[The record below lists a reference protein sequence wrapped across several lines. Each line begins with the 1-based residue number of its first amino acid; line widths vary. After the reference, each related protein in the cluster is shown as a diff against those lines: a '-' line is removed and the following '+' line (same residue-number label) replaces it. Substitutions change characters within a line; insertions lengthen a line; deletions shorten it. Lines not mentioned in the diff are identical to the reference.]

1 MDTILQLSV
10 HFPVDFFQQLLGRL
24 QGFFRSICYAGGYS
38 FVVGYSDFVEL
49 FQVGGINRDKIDTF
63 VEWEPVVVS
72 FQKYPV
78 VE

>member
-1 MDTILQLSV
+1 MKHTLLFLLMICACTLQATATGKQ
-10 HFPVDFFQQLLGRL
+10 PRL
-24 QGFFRSICYAGGYS
+24 TDDEF
-38 FVVGYSDFVEL
+38 
-49 FQVGGINRDKIDTF
+49 NRDKIDTF